1 MGLETAALV
10 AVGGLGVAQY
20 QQQGAAGKYNQAI
33 QNRNAEIATQ
43 EAAQI
48 EKQLEFDISRFNEK
62 FDQLQGQT
70 TTRIAKT
77 GADFSGTGLR
87 VLRANAEQG
96 EIEKNIMEYNSKV
109 GQARKFEEAN
119 FYRIQGQVARQQAK
133 SAQISTLFST
143 GTSLLS
149 MSGGFGKSSS
159 MGGLD
164 GASSYS
170 QYYSNPTGYSG
181 SF

>member
-20 QQQGAAGKYNQAI
+20 QQQGATGKFNQSV
-33 QNRNAEIATQ
+33 QNRNAQVAEQ
-43 EAAQI
+43 EAAQM
-48 EKQLEFDISRFNEK
+48 EKQLEFDLARFDQR
-62 FDQLQGQT
+62 FQQLQGQT

-77 GADFSGTGLR
+77 GVDFSGTGLR

-119 FYRIQGQVARQQAK
+119 FYRIQGQVARLTAR
-133 SAQISTLFST
+133 SAQMSTIMST
-143 GTSLLS
+143 GKSLLG
-149 MSGGFGKSSS
+149 MGGF
-159 MGGLD
+159 
-164 GASSYS
+164 
-170 QYYSNPTGYSG
+170 PTGSQAGDRQYTDY
-181 SF
+181 

>member
-1 MGLETAALV
+1 MAPAVPYLI
-10 AVGGLGVAQY
+10 VGGLGAMQY

-43 EAAQI
+43 EAQQI

-87 VLRANAEQG
+87 ILRANAEQA
-96 EIEKNIMEYNSKV
+96 EVEKNIMEYNAKI

-119 FYRIQGQVARQQAK
+119 FFRIQGQVARQTART
-133 SAQISTLFST
+133 AQMSTIMST
-143 GTSLLS
+143 GTSLLG
-149 MSGGFGKSSS
+149 MSGYGGGTKSTNLTS
-159 MGGLD
+159 
-164 GASSYS
+164 
-170 QYYSNPTGYSG
+170 TEG

>member
-1 MGLETAALV
+1 MGLETAAIV

-20 QQQGAAGKYNQAI
+20 QQQGAAGKYNQSI
-33 QNRNAEIATQ
+33 QNRNAQIAEQ

-77 GADFSGTGLR
+77 GADYSGTGLR
-87 VLRANAEQG
+87 VLRANAQQAEV
-96 EIEKNIMEYNSKV
+96 ERNIMEYNAKI

-119 FYRIQGQVARQQAK
+119 FFRIQGQVARQAART
-133 SAQISTLFST
+133 AQMSTIMST
-143 GTSLLS
+143 GTSLLG
-149 MSGGFGKSSS
+149 MSGYGSSS
-159 MGGLD
+159 SRLD
-164 GASSYS
+164 GASSFGQYS
-170 QYYSNPTGYSG
+170 SNPTGYSG